1 MSINQLRGY
10 TAHVLYN
17 TIFSIVSF
25 RPHKWQMT
33 KAHTHTQERPKVSAG
48 LEIGVMS

>member
-1 MSINQLRGY
+1 MSINQLRGC
-10 TAHVLYN
+10 TSHVLYN

-25 RPHKWQMT
+25 RPHEWQMT
-33 KAHTHTQERPKVSAG
+33 KAQTQERPKVSAG